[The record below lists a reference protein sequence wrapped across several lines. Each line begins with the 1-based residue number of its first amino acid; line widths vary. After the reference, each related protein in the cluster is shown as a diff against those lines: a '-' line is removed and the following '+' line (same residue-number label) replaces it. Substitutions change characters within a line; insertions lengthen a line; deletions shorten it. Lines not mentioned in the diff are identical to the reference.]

1 MAKDNLLNKVK
12 ESQIKTQI
20 SALDSSIASYN
31 GRISQCSQQLA
42 QADQSYNSLLSFKN
56 SVQSSQDCFFSA
68 NGSKTTI
75 LEQVKSISIN
85 NTVAKKYGAGME
97 SILNGAGSRIAT
109 GLYSF
114 LISSINAELI
124 RLKNSITDYESQIS
138 HYNSLVNSAQNAKRN
153 KINDLKEL
161 EES

>member
-1 MAKDNLLNKVK
+1 MAADNLLNKVK

-31 GRISQCSQQLA
+31 GRIRQCSQQLA

-68 NGSKTTI
+68 NGSKTTV
-75 LEQVKSISIN
+75 LQQVKSISN
-85 NTVAKKYGAGME
+85 NIVAKKYGAGME

-124 RLKNSITDYESQIS
+124 L
-138 HYNSLVNSAQNAKRN
+138 SL
-153 KINDLKEL
+153 IHI
-161 EES
+161 